1 MSLVFRESAVA
12 VDVKGSVHHGL
23 DRLGS
28 HHKVHHRSER
38 PRHLAHK
45 IRACKKTVTE
55 SRSAGTETAAGRVN
69 QVGDLNAGRA
79 GHLAA
84 FAVHTILQV
93 LVEKV
98 LVLQTKPLPV
108 RTGLLR
114 PWIQRIDSHHRTVSG
129 TNRTFDALLEIIE
142 TYIFLLHIFF
152 NVK

>member
-1 MSLVFRESAVA
+1 M
-12 VDVKGSVHHGL
+12 
-23 DRLGS
+23 
-28 HHKVHHRSER
+28 
-38 PRHLAHK
+38 
-45 IRACKKTVTE
+45 
-55 SRSAGTETAAGRVN
+55 N

-79 GHLAA
+79 GHFAA

-98 LVLQTKPLPV
+98 LVLQPKSLSV
-108 RTGLLR
+108 RTSLLR
-114 PWIQRIDSHHRTVSG
+114 SGIQRIDSHYRTVSG